1 MSANRYVLLVV
12 HTGRAEAIAA
22 AAEACVGLSSAGIT
36 PVMTGGDLL
45 ECAKHVSPVWAQVR
59 ELDVAGLVSA
69 GEAIA
74 AGDLELVMVLGGD
87 GTILKAAELVRE
99 QQVPL
104 LGVNLGRVGFLAE
117 VEREDLTET
126 VRRIVTFDY
135 IVKERLTLDVA
146 VVVKGKETYRSW
158 ALNEATVEK
167 SARERMLEVV
177 IEIDRRPLSSF
188 GCDGIVM
195 STPTGST
202 AYSFSAGG
210 PVVWPSVEALLLTPL
225 SAHALFARPMVVNPN
240 SLMAVEVMRSSAG
253 TGVLWCD
260 GRRTHEL
267 PPGARVEVRR
277 SQKPV
282 RIARLH
288 DAPFTDRL
296 VKKFALPVVGWRGP
310 ERNPEPYQN

>member
-1 MSANRYVLLVV
+1 MSAERFVLLVV
-12 HTGRAEAIAA
+12 HTGRTEAIAA
-22 AAEACVGLSSAGIT
+22 AAEACVGLSAAGIT
-36 PVMTGGDLL
+36 AVMTGGDLL
-45 ECAKHVSPVWAQVR
+45 ECAKHVSPVWAGVQ
-59 ELDVAGLVSA
+59 ELDLYSS
-69 GEAIA
+69 
-74 AGDLELVMVLGGD
+74 GDGVDPANLELVMVLGGD

-126 VRRIVTFDY
+126 VRRIANFDY
-135 IVKERLTLDVA
+135 VVNDRLTLDVA
-146 VVVKGKETYRSW
+146 VVVEGVQTYRSW

-177 IEIDRRPLSSF
+177 IEVDGRPLSNF

-288 DAPFTDRL
+288 DEPFTDRL

-310 ERNPEPYQN
+310 DRGPEPYQS